1 MKMKE
6 KTDLVKKR
14 GEKLNE
20 HRLKEVCFATALR
33 RREELMSHSL
43 SHVQCWVPHQ
53 GTVVTHK
60 REIMVHLSGSKFPLE
75 PTLCARLPCERRS
88 ANLFRI
94 FFFFFFDC
102 EKLAPWDKE
111 FLLLLGTLEIYK
123 EVLYGG
129 AAPLCFCFQSC
140 FLTQNVMGTLMS
152 LWKIYIPR
160 RTSNRVKSIWFQWKK
175 IQELSFLPQQI
186 IQPFWEVIYA
196 YTSSFLTSR
205 NSKLLFRTP

>member
-20 HRLKEVCFATALR
+20 HRLKEVSFPTALR

-60 REIMVHLSGSKFPLE
+60 REIMVHLSGSKVPLE
-75 PTLCARLPCERRS
+75 PMLCARLPCERQS

-94 FFFFFFDC
+94 FFFFWLWEIGPVRQGIPASPRHPGDLQGSVIWWC
-102 EKLAPWDKE
+102 STLA
-111 FLLLLGTLEIYK
+111 
-123 EVLYGG
+123 
-129 AAPLCFCFQSC
+129 FCFQSC

-205 NSKLLFRTP
+205 NSKVLFRTP

>member
-20 HRLKEVCFATALR
+20 HRLKERYPFPTALR

-60 REIMVHLSGSKFPLE
+60 REIMVHLSGSKVPLE
-75 PTLCARLPCERRS
+75 PTLCARLPCERQS

-94 FFFFFFDC
+94 ISFDC

-111 FLLLLGTLEIYK
+111 FPLLPGTLETYK
-123 EVLYGG
+123 EVLHGG
-129 AAPLCFCFQSC
+129 AAPLRFCFQSC
-140 FLTQNVMGTLMS
+140 FLTQKVMGTLLS
-152 LWKIYIPR
+152 PWKIYIPR
-160 RTSNRVKSIWFQWKK
+160 GTSNGVKSIWFQWKK
-175 IQELSFLPQQI
+175 IQ
-186 IQPFWEVIYA
+186 
-196 YTSSFLTSR
+196 
-205 NSKLLFRTP
+205 